1 MDRDDLGFLFAKA
14 TQRWNELLQERF
26 RAQAFFDPIADVI
39 ADADLVVM
47 RAGGSS
53 LAEVSVQRDKEKE
66 LRHAL
71 REIRG
76 AIDAYKRAS
85 DEGVIERAADAS
97 GYPPSLAALVEGVA
111 DKRKPDAPKL
121 YFLRRVPADPLTAE
135 EWGMRCYTSS
145 ADEPQ
150 PGKDV
155 YDVYS
160 KSDGTGL
167 NGVPYTQ
174 W

>member
-1 MDRDDLGFLFAKA
+1 MKTRGFTLI
-14 TQRWNELLQERF
+14 ELLITL
-26 RAQAFFDPIADVI
+26 AIVALLASIA
-39 ADADLVVM
+39 AP
-47 RAGGSS
+47 

-66 LRHAL
+66 LRQAL
-71 REIRG
+71 REMRG
-76 AIDAYKRAS
+76 AIDAYKRAA
-85 DEGVIERAADAS
+85 DEGVIERAADAT
-97 GYPPSLAALVEGVA
+97 GYPPSLAALVDGVP

-121 YFLRRVPADPLTAE
+121 YFLRRVPADPMGGE
-135 EWGMRCYTSS
+135 EWGLRSYTSP
-145 ADEPQ
+145 ADSPQ

-167 NGVPYTQ
+167 NAVPYRQ